1 MVEEKCVCALSCVRL
16 FSTLQ
21 TVAYQAPLSLGFSRQ
36 QYWSGLPL
44 PTPGDHPNLGIK
56 PTSLASALAGRF
68 FTTESPGKPKEKC
81 RKIEIDAR
89 DAES

>member
-1 MVEEKCVCALSCVRL
+1 MLSRFSCVPL
-16 FSTLQ
+16 LVTPW
-21 TVAYQAPLSLGFSRQ
+21 TVAHQTPLSMEFSRQ

-68 FTTESPGKPKEKC
+68 FTTESPGKPKGKC

>member
-21 TVAYQAPLSLGFSRQ
+21 TVAYQDPLSLGFSRQ
-36 QYWSGLPL
+36 QYWNGLPL
-44 PTPGDHPNLGIK
+44 PTPGDCPNPGIK
-56 PTSLASALAGRF
+56 PTSLASALASRF
-68 FTTESPGKPKEKC
+68 FTTESPGKPKDKC
-81 RKIEIDAR
+81 RKIEIGAR